1 MDATKIQTTNSRFIV
16 EIDGITQSRF
26 TEIIIPDATIDVVE
40 YREGGD
46 NIVIHKI
53 PGMIRY
59 SNLILK
65 WELTGS
71 MELYNWYKDI
81 VDGKFNISRKNIS
94 VILLDDHGKEAAR
107 WRFRQA
113 WPIKY
118 TPPLLNA
125 KGNEIAI
132 EVLEITHEGMVREK

>member
-107 WRFRQA
+107 WRLRQA